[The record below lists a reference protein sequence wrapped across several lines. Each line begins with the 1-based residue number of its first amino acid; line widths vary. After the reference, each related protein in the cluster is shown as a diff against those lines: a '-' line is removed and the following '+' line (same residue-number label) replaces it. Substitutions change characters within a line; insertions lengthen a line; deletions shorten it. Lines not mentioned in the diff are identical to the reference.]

1 MGNQQATDAE
11 LGWLA
16 GIIDGEGY
24 LGMSLESEHNYR
36 EGYQTRQHSIKVEIK
51 VVNCDP
57 EIVVKTAQVMQKL
70 GVNPYIRQPA
80 VELKVN
86 HKVHYEA
93 SIKRMAPVKRV
104 LEAVLP
110 YLVGSKLERANIIL
124 RFIQLRTDNP
134 GVVNPA
140 YADNAKGR
148 HGPRVI
154 KPYSTEELELVDQC
168 RALQSRKGASEIT
181 RATGAAILQQMK
193 QRVVKLQELPA
204 DVEFL
209 TSDEQSN
216 IQNAIVNAFR
226 IPPELL

>member
-24 LGMSLESEHNYR
+24 LGMNVESEHNYR
-36 EGYQTRQHSIKVEIK
+36 PTHHTRRHSIKVEIK
-51 VVNCDP
+51 VTNCDP
-57 EIVVKTAQVMQKL
+57 EIVVKTAQIMQKL

-80 VELKVN
+80 VVLKEN

-110 YLVGSKLERANIIL
+110 YLVGSKLERAGIIL
-124 RFIQLRTDNP
+124 RFIELRTSNP
-134 GVVNPA
+134 GIVNPA